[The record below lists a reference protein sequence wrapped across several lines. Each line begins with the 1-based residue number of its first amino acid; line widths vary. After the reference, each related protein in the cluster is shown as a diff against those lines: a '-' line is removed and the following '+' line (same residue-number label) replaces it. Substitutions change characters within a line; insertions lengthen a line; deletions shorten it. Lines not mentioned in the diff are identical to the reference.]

1 MHRNRGARSKP
12 GGEEISQVHR
22 EEGEGWDKDNCVDG
36 RRKIPEDNQDTR
48 PGAVSPKGASI

>member
-1 MHRNRGARSKP
+1 MRKGRLFGVMHRNRGARSKP

-36 RRKIPEDNQDTR
+36 RRKIPEDNQDT
-48 PGAVSPKGASI
+48 